1 MSSPPLFSSSADPE
15 LQPPS
20 IQLPL
25 TQVPSTPPAPPPT
38 SLSPPP
44 AIPVSP
50 NDQFSSFT
58 PTALPEPDSDDDD
71 TSAPPITLSAS
82 VVLTNIPRDSRV
94 ALANAFMPSTAKV
107 KIRLLSVGS
116 TPSLKKNVKA
126 LTASKKFS
134 VVVNFLR
141 NQLKLNPRTL
151 SNDGKGGAGTSTAEN
166 GSGSGSGTLPNNN
179 GQSLFVYVN
188 STFAPS
194 LDEEVGNLFRCFKK
208 EDELVVN
215 YCLTPAFG

>member
-1 MSSPPLFSSSADPE
+1 MSSPPLFSTSADPE
-15 LQPPS
+15 LEPPS
-20 IQLPL
+20 LQLPL
-25 TQVPSTPPAPPPT
+25 AQIPGAAPQT
-38 SLSPPP
+38 PPP
-44 AIPVSP
+44 AQAASP
-50 NDQFSSFT
+50 NEPPGSLT
-58 PTALPEPDSDDDD
+58 PVPLPEPDSEDDEA
-71 TSAPPITLSAS
+71 SAPPITLSAS

-107 KIRLLSVGS
+107 TIRLLSIGS
-116 TPSLKKNVKA
+116 APSLKKKVFT

-141 NQLKLNPRTL
+141 KNLGLN
-151 SNDGKGGAGTSTAEN
+151 GAPGDS
-166 GSGSGSGTLPNNN
+166 

-194 LDEEVGNLFRCFKK
+194 LDEEVGNLYRSFKR
-208 EDELVVN
+208 ENELVVN

>member
-1 MSSPPLFSSSADPE
+1 MSSSPPLFSTSADPE
-15 LQPPS
+15 PQPPLV
-20 IQLPL
+20 QLSL
-25 TQVPSTPPAPPPT
+25 TQVSAAPPGPIAA

-44 AIPVSP
+44 VLPASP
-50 NDQFSSFT
+50 NELADSST
-58 PTALPEPDSDDDD
+58 PAPLPEPYSDSDGEP
-71 TSAPPITLSAS
+71 ALPITLSAS

-94 ALANAFMPSTAKV
+94 ALANAFLPSTAKV
-107 KIRLLSVGS
+107 TIRLLSVGS
-116 TPSLKKNVKA
+116 APSLKKNVFT
-126 LTASKKFS
+126 LTASKRFS

-141 NQLKLNPRTL
+141 NKLRLNAPAAAA
-151 SNDGKGGAGTSTAEN
+151 SPSS
-166 GSGSGSGTLPNNN
+166 SGNLAALPNSG

-194 LDEEVGNLFRCFKK
+194 LDEEVGNLFRCFKR

>member
-1 MSSPPLFSSSADPE
+1 MSSPPLFSTSADPE
-15 LQPPS
+15 LEPPL

-25 TQVPSTPPAPPPT
+25 AQVPGVPPQ
-38 SLSPPP
+38 SPPP
-44 AIPVSP
+44 AQTASP
-50 NDQFSSFT
+50 NEPQGSIT
-58 PTALPEPDSDDDD
+58 PVPLPEPDSDDDEA
-71 TSAPPITLSAS
+71 SAPPITLSAS

-107 KIRLLSVGS
+107 TIRLLSIGS
-116 TPSLKKNVKA
+116 APSLKKKVFT

-141 NQLKLNPRTL
+141 KNLGLNGPPP
-151 SNDGKGGAGTSTAEN
+151 GASPSS
-166 GSGSGSGTLPNNN
+166 SGHLITQTNTN

-194 LDEEVGNLFRCFKK
+194 LDEEVGNLYKCFKR
-208 EDELVVN
+208 ENELVVN

>member
-1 MSSPPLFSSSADPE
+1 MSSPPLFSTSADPE

-25 TQVPSTPPAPPPT
+25 AQVPAAPPQTPPPT
-38 SLSPPP
+38 QT
-44 AIPVSP
+44 ASP
-50 NDQFSSFT
+50 NEPAGSLT
-58 PTALPEPDSDDDD
+58 PVPLPEPDSDDDD
-71 TSAPPITLSAS
+71 APGAPITLSAS
-82 VVLTNIPRDSRV
+82 VVLSNLPRDSRV

-107 KIRLLSVGS
+107 TIRLLSIGS
-116 TPSLKKNVKA
+116 APSLKKKVFT

-134 VVVNFLR
+134 FVVNFLR
-141 NQLKLNPRTL
+141 KSLGLN
-151 SNDGKGGAGTSTAEN
+151 G
-166 GSGSGSGTLPNNN
+166 LPNPN

-194 LDEEVGNLFRCFKK
+194 LDEEVGNLYKCFKR
-208 EDELVVN
+208 ENELVVN

>member
-1 MSSPPLFSSSADPE
+1 MSSPPLFSTSADPE
-15 LQPPS
+15 LQPPT

-25 TQVPSTPPAPPPT
+25 AQVPADPPRPISASRTPPPVLPASPSSQIDSPT
-38 SLSPPP
+38 
-44 AIPVSP
+44 PVP
-50 NDQFSSFT
+50 
-58 PTALPEPDSDDDD
+58 LPEPDSDDDD
-71 TSAPPITLSAS
+71 SLAPPITLSAS

-94 ALANAFMPSTAKV
+94 ALANAFVPSTAKV
-107 KIRLLSVGS
+107 TIRLLSVGS
-116 TPSLKKNVKA
+116 TPSLKKNVFT

-141 NQLKLNPRTL
+141 NKLKLNAPLAATSPSNSGNL
-151 SNDGKGGAGTSTAEN
+151 STQ
-166 GSGSGSGTLPNNN
+166 PNTN

-194 LDEEVGNLFRCFKK
+194 LDEEVGNLFRCFKR
-208 EDELVVN
+208 EEELIVN

>member
-1 MSSPPLFSSSADPE
+1 MSSPPLFSTSTDPE
-15 LQPPS
+15 LEPPV

-25 TQVPSTPPAPPPT
+25 AQVPAAPPQT
-38 SLSPPP
+38 PPP
-44 AIPVSP
+44 AQAASPNEPLGSLIPVP
-50 NDQFSSFT
+50 
-58 PTALPEPDSDDDD
+58 LPEPDSDDDEA
-71 TSAPPITLSAS
+71 SAPPITLSAS

-107 KIRLLSVGS
+107 TIRLLSIGS
-116 TPSLKKNVKA
+116 APSLKKKVFT

-141 NQLKLNPRTL
+141 KNLGLNGPPP
-151 SNDGKGGAGTSTAEN
+151 GTSPSN
-166 GSGSGSGTLPNNN
+166 SGNLTTQPNTN

-194 LDEEVGNLFRCFKK
+194 LDEEVGNLYKCFKR
-208 EDELVVN
+208 ENELVVN